1 MLISVVIP
9 VYNESDLIEHLYEAV
24 MSAMLKF
31 TNDFEVICVNDGSK
45 DDTLHKLQQCHQKDK
60 RFKVLNLS
68 RNFGHQ
74 SAYTAGLNYA
84 KGDFIAMMDGD
95 LQDPPELIPTMYK
108 CAIDNNSDV
117 VYGRRTERHETFFK
131 KLSIKLFHVIF
142 NKLSNINAPANVG
155 NFSVMNR
162 KALEAFLALEEKN
175 RYLPGLRFF
184 IGFKQDY
191 VDYSRDDRTI
201 GEAKMNFSRLLKLA
215 LDALFSFSK
224 LPIKIC
230 IYLGVIGI
238 IFTLIG
244 GGVVLYKKVT
254 GEAITG
260 WSSILVSMYFLGS
273 VQLLFMGIIGE
284 YVHRIFVETQN
295 RPVFI
300 VKDFFED

>member
-9 VYNESDLIEHLYEAV
+9 VYNESDLIEDLYEAV
-24 MSAMLKF
+24 MSALTKF
-31 TNDFEVICVNDGSK
+31 TSDFEVICVNDGSK
-45 DDTLHKLQQCHQKDK
+45 DDTLLKLQLCHQKDK

-84 KGDFIAMMDGD
+84 KGEYIAMMDGD
-95 LQDPPELIPTMYK
+95 LQDPPELIASMYQ

-131 KLSIKLFHVIF
+131 KLSIKLFHLIF

-162 KALEAFLALEEKN
+162 KALQAFLALDEKN

-230 IYLGVIGI
+230 IYLGIIGI
-238 IFTLIG
+238 VFTLIG

-260 WSSILVSMYFLGS
+260 WTSILVSMYFLGS

-295 RPVFI
+295 RPIYI
-300 VKDFFED
+300 VKDYFED

>member
-9 VYNESDLIEHLYEAV
+9 VYNESDLIDDLYQAV
-24 MSAMLKF
+24 MSAMTKF
-31 TNDFEVICVNDGSK
+31 TADFEVICVNDGSK
-45 DDTLHKLQQCHQKDK
+45 DDTLLKLQMCHQKDK

-84 KGDFIAMMDGD
+84 KGDYVAMMDGD
-95 LQDPPELIPTMYK
+95 LQDPPELIGAMYK
-108 CAIDNNSDV
+108 CAVDNQSDV
-117 VYGRRTERHETFFK
+117 VYGRRTERNEGFFK
-131 KLSIKLFHVIF
+131 KLSIKIFHFIF

-155 NFSVMNR
+155 NFSIMNR
-162 KALEAFLALEEKN
+162 KALEAFLSLEEKN

-191 VDYSRDDRTI
+191 VDYNRDDRTI

-230 IYLGVIGI
+230 IYLGVVGI

-244 GGVVLYKKVT
+244 GAVVLYKKVT

-295 RPVFI
+295 RPVYI

>member
-1 MLISVVIP
+1 MQISVVIP
-9 VYNESDLIEHLYEAV
+9 VYNESDLINDLFEAV
-24 MSAMLKF
+24 MKAMTKF

-45 DDTLHKLQQCHQKDK
+45 DDTLLKLRQCHQKDK

-84 KGDFIAMMDGD
+84 KGEYVAMMDGD
-95 LQDPPELIPTMYK
+95 LQDPPELIEAMYR
-108 CAIDNNSDV
+108 CAVENNSDV

-155 NFSVMNR
+155 NFSVMNQ

-215 LDALFSFSK
+215 LDAIFSFSK

-230 IYLGVIGI
+230 LYLGVIGI
-238 IFTLIG
+238 IFTFIG
-244 GGVVLYKKVT
+244 GLVVLYKKAT

-260 WSSILVSMYFLGS
+260 WTSILFSLYFLGS

-295 RPVFI
+295 RPVYI